1 MISPI
6 IFGLGNSPEGA
17 KTATTPVLLE
27 VEI

>member
-1 MISPI
+1 MTFST

-17 KTATTPVLLE
+17 NTANAPVPLE

>member
-6 IFGLGNSPEGA
+6 IFGLGNSPE
-17 KTATTPVLLE
+17 TANTANTLVSLE